1 MVVFAEVE
9 RTPTLD
15 DLFRKTRSK
24 PHIYYLPLTAQEVA
38 DKVAARNRDAATKPG
53 VKA

>member
-1 MVVFAEVE
+1 MALSAEVE

-24 PHIYYLPLTAQEVA
+24 PHIYYLPLTAEEVA
-38 DKVAARNRDAATKPG
+38 EKVAARNREAAAKPG